1 MKHKTIMQLRDSLT
15 KVLKRGRPGQLKKL
29 KKAYHGK
36 RLKKWWSDY
45 ANAEETTIVECKEI
59 EGVYKN
65 GGMKGGHTHNHIYNK
80 CHKHIFRSKQ
90 ARKNVDHKDKP
101 EFVRIF
107 HMNLKLGNYSFDKLL
122 QTIFHHN
129 KKGK

>member
-65 GGMKGGHTHNHIYNK
+65 GGMKGGHTHNHIYNVCNRITFRGK
-80 CHKHIFRSKQ
+80 KSRRVSPADKKYFVSIFWENIALMPDVLNKILTNK
-90 ARKNVDHKDKP
+90 RKRK
-101 EFVRIF
+101 
-107 HMNLKLGNYSFDKLL
+107 
-122 QTIFHHN
+122 
-129 KKGK
+129 